1 MGKCPRIYKPRGR
14 GKVVDVGTCRAQKA
28 RHRTSSPETRPSP
41 PPHSPLRP
49 LKRRHRRR
57 IIQSHI
63 FIGGGYGGLQLRVPC
78 GAICLIALFVASSD
92 QESNQETGASKQL
105 APHSR
110 KRNCKPL

>member
-63 FIGGGYGGLQLRVPC
+63 FIGGGYGGLHIESPWRFRSILHAKSPLHFGDC
-78 GAICLIALFVASSD
+78 PVA
-92 QESNQETGASKQL
+92 EPAE
-105 APHSR
+105 
-110 KRNCKPL
+110 